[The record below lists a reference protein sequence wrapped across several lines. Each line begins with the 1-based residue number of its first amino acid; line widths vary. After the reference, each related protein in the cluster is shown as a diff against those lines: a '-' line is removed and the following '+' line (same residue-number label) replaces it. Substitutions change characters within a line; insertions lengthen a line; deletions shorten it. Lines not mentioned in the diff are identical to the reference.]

1 MVHQVATH
9 RAGAVRDAVLKTL
22 AAGHEQQL
30 RPFDRVRRDDD
41 VARAQPGL
49 AAVRLADQY
58 AGHATV
64 SAGIHAHRDRLGKNV
79 RAGSLR
85 FPQVNG
91 RIVLGLHRANR
102 DA

>member
-1 MVHQVATH
+1 
-9 RAGAVRDAVLKTL
+9 
-22 AAGHEQQL
+22 
-30 RPFDRVRRDDD
+30 
-41 VARAQPGL
+41 
-49 AAVRLADQY
+49 
-58 AGHATV
+58 
-64 SAGIHAHRDRLGKNV
+64 V